1 MVRPSSLG
9 RVALTRG
16 QVARWPSEQLVIE
29 QNKGRDPAGGWPGGI
44 RANTGRDPAVVSG
57 EARCDK
63 RVPHGKKD
71 LVKLEFLKD

>member
-29 QNKGRDPAGGWPGGI
+29 QNKGRDPA
-44 RANTGRDPAVVSG
+44 VVSG